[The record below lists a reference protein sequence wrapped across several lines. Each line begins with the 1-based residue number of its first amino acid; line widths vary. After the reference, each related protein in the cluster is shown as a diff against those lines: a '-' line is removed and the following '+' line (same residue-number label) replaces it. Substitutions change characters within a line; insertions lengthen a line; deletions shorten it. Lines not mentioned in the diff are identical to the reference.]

1 MAVTKMQKRVQD
13 KASAQLPLVAR
24 HSRLNTEAVNRYEK
38 YQRDPLGYAEKELGI
53 SPWPGRGAKGQRELY
68 EDVAASVSQQLAGQ
82 PAPRVFRVESGNGL
96 GKTYGVAPLV
106 NWFFDA
112 FAPSIVYTTAP
123 SKEQVELLLW
133 KYIKAQRPS
142 HLTGRV
148 LPKEPRMEKSA
159 EHFALGKTTSDSGGK
174 GEERFKG
181 QHHPFLM
188 FVLDEAEGI
197 AKFVYDAIVRMMTG
211 GLVIIVILLGNPRSR
226 SSDFFKWGKRPGVMN
241 YRWSALNHPN
251 VLDGAET
258 VPGATNRDW
267 VIERIWEWCEVVL
280 EHDDDLYTFSLPFDV
295 PPPPEGGGTCGP
307 PGTIF
312 QPNDEFLTS
321 VMGIAPANSSAK
333 TFLPSGRYEAACKR
347 LPPQTDPT
355 RARIGVDVAAFGMDA
370 GTIYVLHGGTVRRAA
385 RITKEDQVDYFHAV
399 RQEALRLA
407 AIGVTSLHIR
417 VDAGGGFGGGVI
429 AMLQRC
435 EELRTGFPDFQ
446 VIEVQFGG
454 APHDP
459 KAYADLATEMYA
471 QSAESCKG
479 LSIHG
484 PPEELETDLC
494 EREFK
499 WVNKAS
505 VDVRR
510 LEPKDLFRHRQSRSP
525 DDGDGFVLC
534 VSPDF
539 IFKKKDTSKTPASR
553 PMAYSIN
560 RPR

>member
-1 MAVTKMQKRVQD
+1 MPTTKTQRRIQD
-13 KASAQLPLVAR
+13 KATAQLPLVAR
-24 HSRLNTEAVNRYEK
+24 QARREADGSNRYEK
-38 YQRDPLGYAEKELGI
+38 YQTDPLLYAARELGI
-53 SPWPGRGAKGQRELY
+53 VPWPGRGAKGQRELY
-68 EDVAASVSQQLAGQ
+68 EDVADSVRSQLAGQ
-82 PAPRVFRVESGNGL
+82 PAARVFRVESGNGL

-197 AKFVYDAIVRMMTG
+197 AKFVYDAILRMMTG

-267 VIERIWEWCEVVL
+267 VVERIWEWCEVVAAPD
-280 EHDDDLYTFSLPFDV
+280 EDAYTFTLPFDV
-295 PPPPEGGGTCGP
+295 PPPAQGGGACGP
-307 PGTIF
+307 AGTIF
-312 QPNDEFLTS
+312 QPDDEFLTS

-347 LPPQTDPT
+347 QGTETDPT
-355 RARIGVDVAAFGMDA
+355 KARIGVDVAAFGMDA
-370 GTIYVLHGGTVRRAA
+370 GTIYVLHNGVVRRAA
-385 RITKEDQVDYFHAV
+385 RITKEDQVDYFHAI

-407 AIGVTSLHIR
+407 ALGVTSLHVR

-435 EELRTGFPDFQ
+435 EDLRTALKEFK
-446 VIEVQFGG
+446 VVEVQFGG
-454 APHDP
+454 EPHDK

-471 QSAESCKG
+471 EAAESCKA
-479 LSIHG
+479 LCIHR
-484 PPEELETDLC
+484 PPEELEGDLC

-499 WVNKAS
+499 WVNKAG
-505 VDVRR
+505 VEVRK
-510 LEPKDLFRHRQSRSP
+510 LEPKDAFRRRHGRSP

-534 VSPDF
+534 TAPDF
-539 IFKKKDTSKTPASR
+539 IFKRSSHSETAPVR
-553 PMAYSIN
+553 PQVFGIN
-560 RPR
+560 RR